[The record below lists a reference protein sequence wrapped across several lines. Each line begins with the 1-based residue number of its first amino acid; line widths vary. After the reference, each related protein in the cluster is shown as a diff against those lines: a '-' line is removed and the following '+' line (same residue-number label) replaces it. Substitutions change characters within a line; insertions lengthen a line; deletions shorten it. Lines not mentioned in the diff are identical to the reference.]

1 QLQENQDEIENMMN
15 SIFKGIFV
23 HRYRDA
29 IAEIRAVCIEEIGV
43 WMKMYSDAFLNDSY
57 LKYVGWTL
65 HDRQGEVRL
74 KCLKAL
80 QSLYTNRE
88 LFPKLE
94 LFTNRFKDRIVSMTL
109 DKEYDVA
116 VEAIRLVTLILH
128 GSEEALSNED
138 CENVYHLVY
147 SAHRPVA
154 VAAGE
159 FLHKKLFS
167 RHDPQAEEALAK
179 RRGRNSPNGNL
190 IRMLVLFFLE
200 SEV

>member
-1 QLQENQDEIENMMN
+1 LVF
-15 SIFKGIFV
+15 S
-23 HRYRDA
+23 RLYRLSLVSQDA
-29 IAEIRAVCIEEIGV
+29 IAEIRAICIEEIGV

-65 HDRQGEVRL
+65 HDRVREVRL

-80 QSLYTNRE
+80 QNLYTNRE

-116 VEAIRLVTLILH
+116 VEAIRLVTLILQ
-128 GSEEALSNED
+128 GSEDALSNED

-159 FLHKKLFS
+159 FLHRK
-167 RHDPQAEEALAK
+167 
-179 RRGRNSPNGNL
+179 
-190 IRMLVLFFLE
+190 
-200 SEV
+200 